1 MKGINNYTS
10 YPGNLFV
17 VAAPSGAGKTSLV
30 AALLKEECNIVHS
43 ISYTTRP
50 KRPQEQQ
57 GINYNFV
64 SIHEFNAML
73 AQDLFL
79 ESAEVFGHYYGT
91 SRESISMQ
99 LEQGLDIILE
109 IDWQGAAQIKQ
120 LFPESISIFI
130 LPPSKEILQHR
141 LHTRKQDDLHVI
153 AHRLAEASGEIKHY
167 NEFDYLIINDD
178 FDTAV
183 NNLKIIVKAN
193 RLCQAKQAVIHRK
206 LLAELLGS

>member
-30 AALLKEECNIVHS
+30 AALIKEEHNIVHS

-64 SIHEFNAML
+64 SRDEFTTML
-73 AQDLFL
+73 TQDLFL
-79 ESAEVFGHYYGT
+79 EYAEVFGYYYGT
-91 SRESISMQ
+91 SRESIYRQ

-109 IDWQGAAQIKQ
+109 IDWQGAMQIKS
-120 LFPESISIFI
+120 LFPQSVNIFI

-167 NEFDYLIINDD
+167 GEFDYLIINDD
-178 FDTAV
+178 FDTAL
-183 NNLKIIVKAN
+183 NNLKIIVKAS
-193 RLCQAKQAVIHRK
+193 RLRQTKQAVIHQK
-206 LLAELLGS
+206 LLAELLGN